1 MEYFDIRKMP
11 VSLWKN
17 GAGETR
23 ELCCFPP
30 ATRDFNWRASI
41 ASIAGNGEFSAFPG
55 VDRVITLLEGGEV
68 TLDGGTAF
76 RHTLKRF
83 QPFSFAGEQ
92 TVRAQLS
99 EGQMS
104 MDLNIM
110 TRRDRCQA
118 KVRVADR
125 TFTTFGA
132 RGGMVFVLSGAWQL
146 GDKLLTADQG
156 ACWQEGR
163 HTLRLLKDEGQIL
176 YSEISWQPGFP
187 LPVSQQIDNLSL
199 AG

>member
-83 QPFSFAGEQ
+83 QPFRFAGEQ
-92 TVRAQLS
+92 IVRAQLS

-118 KVRVADR
+118 RVRVADR
-125 TFTTFGA
+125 TFTTFGT

-163 HTLRLLKDEGQIL
+163 HTLRLLKDEGQII

>member
-1 MEYFDIRKMP
+1 MEFFDIRKMP

-30 ATRDFNWRASI
+30 ATRDFHWRASI
-41 ASIAGNGEFSAFPG
+41 ASIAGNGEFSALPG
-55 VDRVITLLEGGEV
+55 VDRVVTLLEGGEV
-68 TLDGGTAF
+68 TLDGGHAF
-76 RHTLKRF
+76 RHTLKRY
-83 QPFSFAGEQ
+83 QPFRFSGEQ
-92 TVRAQLS
+92 AVRAQLT

-104 MDLNIM
+104 MELNVM
-110 TRRDRCQA
+110 TRRDLCEA

-132 RGGMVFVLSGAWQL
+132 RGGMVLVLSGAWQM

-156 ACWQEGR
+156 AYWQDGH
-163 HTLRLLKDEGQIL
+163 HTLRLLKDEGLIL
-176 YSEISWQPGFP
+176 YSEIRWLLSYS
-187 LPVSQQIDNLSL
+187 LPEAS
-199 AG
+199 

>member
-68 TLDGGTAF
+68 MLDGGTAF

-125 TFTTFGA
+125 TFTTFGT

-187 LPVSQQIDNLSL
+187 LPVSQQVDNLSL